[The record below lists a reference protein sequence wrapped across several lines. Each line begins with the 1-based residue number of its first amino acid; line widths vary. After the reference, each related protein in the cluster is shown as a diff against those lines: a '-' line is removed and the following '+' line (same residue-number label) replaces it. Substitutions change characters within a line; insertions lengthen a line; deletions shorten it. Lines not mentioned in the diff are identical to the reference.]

1 MSEAREMLDLAARLG
16 VRGQGRVEPNPLV
29 GCVIV
34 RPGDGPARARI
45 IGLGHHRLYGGPHAE
60 AEALDDCRRRGH
72 SPAGAT
78 VYVTLEPCNAP
89 GRNPACVDGLIRAGV
104 ASVIYARPDPTAGKG
119 GGAAKLAAAGVRCAL
134 CLESAR
140 ATRLSDPFITRA
152 LTPRPYVILKWAQ
165 TIDGKVATR
174 TGQSRWISGEKSRRD
189 VHLLRGRVDAIVTG
203 LGTLRA
209 DNPRLTARDV
219 PVRRSARRVL
229 IDPRLSAI
237 TGGGGIGALRA
248 LEGAERV
255 PVSVV
260 CVGHAGA
267 AGELESLGARLR
279 ERGIDL
285 LPLGPATPGAL
296 RVDLDEMLRVLRARY
311 AVSTVLVEAGPSL
324 VGSFLREGLAD
335 ECRVYVGPLLL
346 GDQAAPSPA
355 SVGEVASLS
364 DAARW
369 SLHDVRAMGPDV
381 RLVYLRHPMR

>member
-16 VRGQGRVEPNPLV
+16 VRGLGRVEPNPLV

-34 RPGDGPARARI
+34 RPGDGPARSRI
-45 IGLGHHRLYGGPHAE
+45 IGMGHHRVHGGPHAE

-72 SPAGAT
+72 SPVGAT

-89 GRNPACVDGLIRAGV
+89 GRNPACVEGLIRAGV
-104 ASVIYARPDPTAGKG
+104 AKVVYARPDPTPGKG
-119 GGAAKLAAAGVRCAL
+119 GGAATLTAAGVVSEL
-134 CLESAR
+134 CTDSAR

-174 TGQSRWISGEKSRRD
+174 SGQSQWISGEKSRHD
-189 VHLLRGRVDAIVTG
+189 VHLLRGRVDAVVTG

-209 DNPRLTARDV
+209 DNPRLTARGV
-219 PVRRSARRVL
+219 PLRRIARRVL
-229 IDPRLSAI
+229 IDPRLSAV
-237 TGGGGIGALRA
+237 TGGGGLGAIRA
-248 LEGAERV
+248 LEGSEHV

-260 CVGHAGA
+260 CVKPTGSDGQ
-267 AGELESLGARLR
+267 LESLGQRLR

-285 LPLGPATPGAL
+285 LALAPATPGAL
-296 RVDLDEMLRVLRARY
+296 RVDLHAMFGVLRERY
-311 AVSTVLVEAGPSL
+311 AVSSALVEAGPSL
-324 VGSFLREGLAD
+324 VGSLLREGLAD
-335 ECRVYVGPLLL
+335 ECRVYVGPLLI

-355 SVGEVASLS
+355 SVGELSGLS